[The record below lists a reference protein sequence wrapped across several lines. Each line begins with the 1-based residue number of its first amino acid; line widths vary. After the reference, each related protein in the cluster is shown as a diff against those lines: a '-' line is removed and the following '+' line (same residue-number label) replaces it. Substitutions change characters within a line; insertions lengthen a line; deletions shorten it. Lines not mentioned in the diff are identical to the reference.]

1 MCVNTIGITRV
12 NFCLIFRLIFL
23 GLWSDT
29 NDSHCLVDMYSLRR
43 LEMGSCDAWIFIYSL
58 TLTVYLTINVMSD
71 FEN

>member
-1 MCVNTIGITRV
+1 VCVNTIGITRV
-12 NFCLIFRLIFL
+12 NFCLIFL

-43 LEMGSCDAWIFIYSL
+43 LEMGSCGALIGIYSL